1 MSDDASETD
10 DAAGGDAGEDTA
22 VELSPEGFEDRLE
35 TVADS
40 VAAAETEADLDD
52 VEADLDAVADKLDA
66 ASLQADDEDDDPEAA
81 LEDQLESV
89 REDLAAARGPYA
101 EDVTDAVDSVQ
112 STLRD
117 TRWTVDG
124 EATLADAQATF
135 VETVAAALDT
145 TVDAATEGD
154 GETLADELDTVTT
167 AVTDAGLDPDDDAE
181 TIQTLLT
188 AAETFEDACEA
199 AEEWDDLEVRE
210 QLEAEG
216 FYDVLGH
223 YKDFPPELA
232 ALKAWTDRGNVEMVL
247 LALDKLGSEFME
259 DHCLDS
265 LVRMNNDGAFEEMHA
280 RAQKRDQPGIEALGK
295 MAAEA
300 AVDTLVDYVDE
311 DSNPQLQKVT
321 FKALGEI
328 GDPAAVQP
336 LANQLVADNDEVRA
350 RAARALGLIGDT
362 RAVDPLGETLATD
375 EVDTVRAG
383 AAWALRQIGT
393 HGALAT
399 ASEAVDDGS
408 YIVEAE
414 AERAAEALDEPAV
427 A

>member
-1 MSDDASETD
+1 MSDDADDTD
-10 DAAGGDAGEDTA
+10 GDAADGDGA
-22 VELSPEGFEDRLE
+22 VELSVEEFEDRLDG
-35 TVADS
+35 VADS

-52 VEADLDAVADKLDA
+52 AEAELDAVADKLEA
-66 ASLQADDEDDDPEAA
+66 ASLPEVDDDEEDPAAA
-81 LEDQLESV
+81 LEERLESV
-89 REDLAAARGPYA
+89 REELTAARGPYA
-101 EDVTDAVDSVQ
+101 EDVIETVESVG

-124 EATLADAQATF
+124 EAALADAQATF
-135 VETVAAALDT
+135 VETVAEALDT
-145 TVDAATEGD
+145 TVDATTEGD
-154 GETLADELDTVTT
+154 GETLADGLD
-167 AVTDAGLDPDDDAE
+167 AVTAAVSEAGLDPDADSE
-181 TIQTLLT
+181 TIQTLVT
-188 AAETFEDACEA
+188 AAETLDDACEA

-232 ALKAWTDRGNVEMVL
+232 ALKAWADRGNVEMVL

-259 DHCLDS
+259 DHCLDAII
-265 LVRMNNDGAFEEMHA
+265 RMNDDGAFEEMHA

-295 MAAEA
+295 MAAEG

-321 FKALGEI
+321 FKTLGEI
-328 GDPAAVQP
+328 GDPEAVQP
-336 LANQLVADNDEVRA
+336 LANKLVADNDEIRA

-362 RAVDPLGETLATD
+362 RAVEPLGETLATD
-375 EVDTVRAG
+375 EIDTVRAG

-393 HGALAT
+393 HAALAT

>member
-1 MSDDASETD
+1 MSDDDASETTD
-10 DAAGGDAGEDTA
+10 GDEDGA
-22 VELSPEGFEDRLE
+22 VELSVEEFEDRLDA
-35 TVADS
+35 VADS
-40 VAAAETEADLDD
+40 VSAAETEADLDD
-52 VEADLDAVADKLDA
+52 TEADLDAVADKLDA
-66 ASLQADDEDDDPEAA
+66 ASLPEADDDDEDDPAAA

-89 REDLAAARGPYA
+89 RDDLAAARGPYA
-101 EDVTDAVDSVQ
+101 EDVIETVESVQ

-124 EATLADAQATF
+124 EATLADAQTTF
-135 VETVAAALDT
+135 VETVGEALDT
-145 TVDAATEGD
+145 TLDAATGGD
-154 GETLADELDTVTT
+154 GATLADGLD
-167 AVTDAGLDPDDDAE
+167 AVTAAVTEAELDPDADSE
-181 TIQTLLT
+181 TIQTSLA
-188 AAETFEDACEA
+188 AAETLEDACEA

-232 ALKAWTDRGNVEMVL
+232 ALKVWADRGNVEMVL

-259 DHCLDS
+259 EHCLDAI
-265 LVRMNNDGAFEEMHA
+265 VRMNDDGAFEEMHA

-295 MAAEA
+295 MAAEE
-300 AVDTLVDYVDE
+300 AVETLVDYVDE
-311 DSNPQLQKVT
+311 DSNPQLQTVT
-321 FKALGEI
+321 FRALGEI
-328 GDPAAVQP
+328 GHPDAVQP

-362 RAVDPLGETLATD
+362 RAVEPLGETLATD
-375 EVDTVRAG
+375 EIDTVRTS

>member
-1 MSDDASETD
+1 MSDDAD
-10 DAAGGDAGEDTA
+10 DAGGDADGGEA
-22 VELSPEGFEDRLE
+22 VELSVEEFEDRLDG
-35 TVADS
+35 VADS

-52 VEADLDAVADKLDA
+52 AEADLDAVADKLDA
-66 ASLQADDEDDDPEAA
+66 ASLPEADDDDEEDPAAA
-81 LEDQLESV
+81 LEEQLESV
-89 REDLAAARGPYA
+89 REELTAARGPYA
-101 EDVTDAVDSVQ
+101 EDVIETVESVQ

-124 EATLADAQATF
+124 EAALADAQATF
-135 VETVAAALDT
+135 VETVAEALDT
-145 TVDAATEGD
+145 TVDATTEGD
-154 GETLADELDTVTT
+154 GETLADGLDAVTT
-167 AVTDAGLDPDDDAE
+167 AVADAGLDPDADSE
-181 TIQTLLT
+181 TIQTLVT
-188 AAETFEDACEA
+188 AAETLDDACEA

-232 ALKAWTDRGNVEMVL
+232 ALKAWADRGNVEMVL

-259 DHCLDS
+259 DHCLDAII
-265 LVRMNNDGAFEEMHA
+265 RMNDDGAFEEMHA

-311 DSNPQLQKVT
+311 DSNPQLQKAT

-328 GDPAAVQP
+328 GHADAVQP
-336 LANQLVADNDEVRA
+336 LANQLVADNDEIRA

-362 RAVDPLGETLATD
+362 RAVEPLGETLATD
-375 EVDTVRAG
+375 EIDTVRAG

-393 HGALAT
+393 HSALAT